1 MLFWGAEKLSQNSY
15 SWLFKIHVDPPRSDR
30 DLPDTDSSVLW
41 APFSQTFTHPSPE
54 LKPWPVIVT
63 GLWRGAEIWSILK
76 DEGAMSRPG
85 AGSFLL
91 FHACLLCPCSFLI
104 YKGQGWLCASSDIN
118 FSEDEC
124 SLLQP
129 PIVWVSWGASAKLG
143 KLITRNLKAAQ
154 PIDLYLTSFV
164 SFQGQPIW
172 SSEYPS
178 FCHEWCFM

>member
-1 MLFWGAEKLSQNSY
+1 MELKRSRNSY
-15 SWLFKIHVDPPRSDR
+15 SSLSKIHVDPPRSDR

-41 APFSQTFTHPSPE
+41 SPFSQTFTHPSPE
-54 LKPWPVIVT
+54 LKPWACRCHWIM
-63 GLWRGAEIWSILK
+63 
-76 DEGAMSRPG
+76 EGCWNVKGPEGTS
-85 AGSFLL
+85 SLL
-91 FHACLLCPCSFLI
+91 LLHTCLLCPSSFVI
-104 YKGQGWLCASSDIN
+104 YKGQGRLCASSHIN

-143 KLITRNLKAAQ
+143 KLVTRNLEAAQ